1 MRRFPRG
8 GRRTLAGRVL
18 AEVLSLV
25 ATEEAAGLDLGGG
38 ASGELLVEADDALHA
53 KGIGGGADGLRLS
66 SASVPGISASFVR
79 CAAHSRNLPFSV
91 ILPSLSRSIISHIIV
106 SSSDIEVP
114 LSPVA
119 G

>member
-1 MRRFPRG
+1 MRRFPRGRG

-53 KGIGGGADGLRLS
+53 EGVGGGADGLTAVKNLVS
-66 SASVPGISASFVR
+66 ITVPEEIIFG
-79 CAAHSRNLPFSV
+79 
-91 ILPSLSRSIISHIIV
+91 SLCR
-106 SSSDIEVP
+106 VP
-114 LSPVA
+114 RIQIC
-119 G
+119 